1 MTVQELFKSLGF
13 KAISEALL
21 HTHNRHEINIRNL
34 AGYKMAYDLLCN
46 IKFDG
51 EGGEVTF
58 SVTPREEWDDFHSL
72 PLLADNVEGDVFENI
87 VGKTVIRPT
96 NNPFTDAELAGA
108 ILWGATFYGFTPKQR
123 EELLEEEL
131 SPTIPSPI
139 AMQIKRLNLKK
150 DLMYC
155 RNRKIRDELKKEMK
169 STSPDYTFSSEAMIW
184 HFNQPSKRKLNRSKR
199 KREYRIDKR
208 IEELWRLHKIQ
219 LLLDLLRNDI
229 GVVPDGISNL
239 IKSATSIK
247 ITSYESCPYTNLGR
261 VDYLADLLL
270 NTDYRV
276 VDESSFEESAEYIC
290 VIFTSTQHQCSDE
303 EQKQLKYILAKYFG
317 KTKWQLLTG
326 HDNSLECQ
334 LRIKIIGL
342 KTIQK
347 YPIP

>member
-1 MTVQELFKSLGF
+1 MTIQELFKSLGF
-13 KAISEALL
+13 KAISESLL
-21 HTHNRHEINIRNL
+21 HTHNRHELTVHDL
-34 AGYKMAYDLLCN
+34 AGYKMAYDRLCN
-46 IKFDG
+46 MEFNG

-58 SVTPREEWDDFHSL
+58 TVTPREEWDDFHSL
-72 PLLADNVEGDVFENI
+72 PLLADNVEGDIWENI

-96 NNPFTDAELAGA
+96 DNPFTDAELAGA

-123 EELLEEEL
+123 EELFEEEF
-131 SPTIPSPI
+131 SPTVPTPI

-184 HFNQPSKRKLNRSKR
+184 QFNQPSKRKLNRSKR

-247 ITSYESCPYTNLGR
+247 ITSYESCPYANLGR

-276 VDESSFEESAEYIC
+276 VDESSFEESAECIC
-290 VIFTSTQHQCSDE
+290 VILTSTQHQCSDE

-326 HDNSLECQ
+326 HDNSLEFQ

>member
-13 KAISEALL
+13 KAISESLL

-87 VGKTVIRPT
+87 VGKTIIRPT

-108 ILWGATFYGFTPKQR
+108 ILWGATFYGFTPKQQ
-123 EELLEEEL
+123 EELFEEEF
-131 SPTIPSPI
+131 SPTVPTPI

-150 DLMYC
+150 DLMCC
-155 RNRKIRDELKKEMK
+155 RDKKIRDELKKEMK
-169 STSPDYTFSSEAMIW
+169 STSPDYRFSAAASIW
-184 HFNQPSKRKLNRSKR
+184 WLKQLSKSKLNIKKLNRSKR
-199 KREYRIDKR
+199 KREYRIDRR

-219 LLLDLLRNDI
+219 ILLDLLRNDI
-229 GVVPDGISNL
+229 GVVPDGISNI

-247 ITSYESCPYTNLGR
+247 RTSYESCPYTMLGR

-276 VDESSFEESAEYIC
+276 VDEASFEESAECIC
-290 VIFTSTQHQCSDE
+290 VILTSAQHQCSDE
-303 EQKQLKYILAKYFG
+303 ELKQLKDVLAKYFG
-317 KTKWQLLTG
+317 KIRWQLLTCL
-326 HDNSLECQ
+326 DNSLECQ

-342 KTIQK
+342 KAIQ
-347 YPIP
+347 

>member
-13 KAISEALL
+13 KAISDALL
-21 HTHNRHEINIRNL
+21 HTHNRHELTVHDL
-34 AGYKMAYDLLCN
+34 AGYKMAYDRLCN
-46 IKFDG
+46 MEFNG

-58 SVTPREEWDDFHSL
+58 TVTPREEWDDFHSL

-87 VGKTVIRPT
+87 VGKTIIRPT

-123 EELLEEEL
+123 EELFEEEL

-184 HFNQPSKRKLNRSKR
+184 QLGQPSKRKLNRSKR

-208 IEELWRLHKIQ
+208 IEELWQLHKIQ

-247 ITSYESCPYTNLGR
+247 ITSYESCPYTNLDR
-261 VDYLADLLL
+261 VDYLDDLLL
-270 NTDYRV
+270 NPDYRV
-276 VDESSFEESAEYIC
+276 IEEGFVEESTESIC
-290 VIFTSTQHQCSDE
+290 VVLTSTQHQCSAE
-303 EQKQLKYILAKYFG
+303 EQKRLKDIIAKYSG

-342 KTIQK
+342 KAIQ
-347 YPIP
+347 

>member
-13 KAISEALL
+13 KAISDALL
-21 HTHNRHEINIRNL
+21 HTHNRHELTVHDL
-34 AGYKMAYDLLCN
+34 AGYKMAYDRLCN
-46 IKFDG
+46 MEFNG

-58 SVTPREEWDDFHSL
+58 TVTPREEWDDFHSL
-72 PLLADNVEGDVFENI
+72 PLLADNVEGDIWENI

-96 NNPFTDAELAGA
+96 DNPFTDAELAGA

-123 EELLEEEL
+123 EELFEEEF
-131 SPTIPSPI
+131 SPTVPTPI

-184 HFNQPSKRKLNRSKR
+184 QLGQPSKRKLNRSKR

-208 IEELWRLHKIQ
+208 IEELWQLHKIQ

-247 ITSYESCPYTNLGR
+247 ITSYESCPYTNLDR
-261 VDYLADLLL
+261 VDYLDDLLL
-270 NTDYRV
+270 NPDYRV
-276 VDESSFEESAEYIC
+276 IEEGFVEESTESIC
-290 VIFTSTQHQCSDE
+290 VVLTSTQHQCSDE
-303 EQKQLKYILAKYFG
+303 EQKQLKYILAKYSG

-342 KTIQK
+342 KAIQ
-347 YPIP
+347 